1 MNKYDVSRFLRAQE
15 GTHTAAVRELRNGMK
30 MSHWSWWEIP
40 QIVGLGWTYTSQQY
54 AISDL
59 GESKAFLEN
68 ATLRAHLLEI
78 CEALLSLE
86 TSDARRVMGSPDDLK
101 LRSCMTLF
109 SEADPDCVQ
118 FRKVLDPV
126 QVGKRLCKKR
136 QFAESRQTGKRFDA
150 SDHARTERVPLLR
163 CE

>member
-59 GESKAFLEN
+59 GASKAFLEN

-118 FRKVLDPV
+118 FRKVLEKYYGGRKD
-126 QVGKRLCKKR
+126 QRTLAILRR
-136 QFAESRQTGKRFDA
+136 QSGD
-150 SDHARTERVPLLR
+150 
-163 CE
+163 

>member
-1 MNKYDVSRFLRAQE
+1 MSDITRFIKAQE
-15 GTHTAAVRELRNGMK
+15 RTHASALRELKNGYK
-30 MSHWSWWEIP
+30 SSHWSWWEIP
-40 QIVGLGWTYTSQQY
+40 QIAGLGKTNISQQY

-59 GESKAFLEN
+59 GEAKAFLEN

-109 SEADPDCVQ
+109 SEADPECAQ
-118 FRKVLDPV
+118 FRKVLDKFY
-126 QVGKRLCKKR
+126 GGRKDYRTLSILKK
-136 QFAESRQTGKRFDA
+136 QSG
-150 SDHARTERVPLLR
+150 RTE
-163 CE
+163 

>member
-1 MNKYDVSRFLRAQE
+1 MSNYDVSRFLKAQE
-15 GTHTAAVRELRNGMK
+15 GTHETAVRELRNGMK

-40 QIVGLGWTYTSQQY
+40 QIAGLGKTNISQQY

-59 GESKAFLEN
+59 GEAKAFLEN

-109 SEADPDCVQ
+109 SEADPECAQ
-118 FRKVLDPV
+118 FRKVLDKFY
-126 QVGKRLCKKR
+126 GGRKDYRTLSKLKKQSGR
-136 QFAESRQTGKRFDA
+136 KK
-150 SDHARTERVPLLR
+150 
-163 CE
+163 